1 MERSDHQEA
10 RRRRK
15 QYSALQKSTAKLRDL
30 GVDIEASLPEIQSEM
45 AERKERHKKEGRTP
59 VMAVDDSD
67 CDITLKTPPNV
78 KKIKSRQNSA
88 ATATPISGKF
98 KSGGKNRELLTAAIA
113 GAAASVTTPKA
124 GNDEVSKKKSKLFSS
139 AKKSAKKSS

>member
-67 CDITLKTPPNV
+67 CNITLKTPPNV

-88 ATATPISGKF
+88 ATEFFYVLQLHPYPASSSLVERTGNS
-98 KSGGKNRELLTAAIA
+98 LL
-113 GAAASVTTPKA
+113 P
-124 GNDEVSKKKSKLFSS
+124 
-139 AKKSAKKSS
+139 